1 MKRNLKYFLILL
13 CLSLCLVGC
22 SNNSSNDKK
31 IDNSEANIHE
41 EIDVDIN
48 TQIESALE
56 TIENMKGEDF
66 ENLEVNVDT
75 FTNINLNGSNIEVSG
90 SGVNVENN
98 VATIITAG
106 TYCITGSIEDGQIIV
121 DAGDNNVTLALNN
134 ATIKSKTSSPIYI
147 KSAKNTVIYLEE
159 GSENYIEDATTY
171 TYQNTEETETDSA
184 IFSKDDLYM
193 TGTGLLNVKANYN
206 DAIKSKDDF
215 AILNGT
221 YIVNSVDDGIIGKDS
236 VSIKNGNIT
245 INASGDGIK
254 TTNTE
259 DTSKGYIAIEN
270 GTFNIVA
277 QSDGIQAE
285 TDINIADGNIKI
297 TTGGGSEVS
306 SNNIND
312 DRMMGKRRWGEWETK
327 LDEEDTQSA
336 KGIKANNNL
345 TILSGTFNID
355 SSDDSIHCNNNIVV
369 SSGDISI
376 LAGDDGIH
384 ADNYMSITGG
394 NISIDKSYEGIESS
408 VIKIKNGNISIV
420 ASDDGINV
428 AGGNDGSAI
437 NGRLGQNS
445 FSSNSNNYLSIEN
458 GNIYVN
464 ATGDGLDANGSI
476 YIKGGKVEVAGP
488 TNSGNGALDYDRECS
503 ISGGDFIAYGAR
515 GMSQNPSSS
524 STQNILSINGDYS
537 SSEVLKIKHG
547 NEEIY
552 TCTFKKNCQSV
563 IISTES
569 IKTGE
574 EYVLVINDEE
584 IETFE
589 ISSLMTNIGS
599 NGDNGIGGMN
609 GKGEMNREPGKMPN
623 DKGGMRENFGE
634 REMNFSGEV
643 DRRK

>member
-31 IDNSEANIHE
+31 IDNSEANIHK
-41 EIDVDIN
+41 EIDVDTN
-48 TQIESALE
+48 AQVESALD

-66 ENLEVNVDT
+66 ENVDVNVDSS
-75 FTNINLNGSNIEVSG
+75 TNINLNGSNIEVSG
-90 SGVNVENN
+90 KGVNVEKNI
-98 VATIITAG
+98 ATIISAG
-106 TYCITGSIEDGQIIV
+106 NYYITGSIDDGQIIV

-159 GSENYIEDATTY
+159 GTENYIEDATTY
-171 TYQNTEETETDSA
+171 TYQNTEETEPDSA

-285 TDINIADGNIKI
+285 TDINIADGNFKI

-312 DRMMGKRRWGEWETK
+312 DRMMGKRRWGEWETT

-369 SSGDISI
+369 SGGDIST

-384 ADNYMSITGG
+384 ADNYISITGG
-394 NISIDKSYEGIESS
+394 NINIDKSYEGIESS
-408 VIKIKNGNISIV
+408 VIEIKNGNISIV

-437 NGRLGQNS
+437 NGRPGQNS

-464 ATGDGLDANGSI
+464 AAGDGLDANGAI

-488 TNSGNGALDYDRECS
+488 TNSGNGALDYDRECTVT
-503 ISGGDFIAYGAR
+503 GGEFIAYGAR
-515 GMSQNPSSS
+515 GMAQNSSSS
-524 STQNILSINGDYS
+524 STQNIISINGNYS
-537 SSEVLKIKHG
+537 SNDVLKIKHG

-552 TCTFKKNCQSV
+552 TCTFKKNCQSA
-563 IISTES
+563 IISTEEL
-569 IKTGE
+569 KTGE
-574 EYVLVINDEE
+574 EYTIVINDEE

-589 ISSLMTNIGS
+589 ISSLMTNIGG
-599 NGDNGIGGMN
+599 NGDNGIGVMN
-609 GKGEMNREPGKMPN
+609 GKGDMKREQGKMPN
-623 DKGGMRENFGE
+623 DKGGMRENFGG
-634 REMNFSGEV
+634 REMNFSGDF